1 MRGMNGMESL
11 GVDANQ
17 ALSDVLKAV
26 PSLTQGFV
34 QSYNAVTGKTTYVPK
49 PEPSPTVPASTT
61 NWSQILIYGGLGLLA
76 VVAVMKLTKKSS

>member
-26 PSLTQGFV
+26 PSLSQGFV
-34 QSYNAVTGKTTYVPK
+34 QSYQAVAGTNAAGSRSSFRCQSNPRLTGRRF
-49 PEPSPTVPASTT
+49 
-61 NWSQILIYGGLGLLA
+61 
-76 VVAVMKLTKKSS
+76 

>member
-26 PSLTQGFV
+26 PSLSQGFV
-34 QSYNAVTGKTTYVPK
+34 QSYQAVAGTNAAGQPVIVQVP
-49 PEPSPTVPASTT
+49 VQSTT
-61 NWSQILIYGGLGLLA
+61 DWSKILIYGGLGLLA